1 MEQIFEIIGSLL
13 GALVVGL
20 LAYLVPK
27 ARAWLESNTDKATQE
42 RILAMVRSACRAAE
56 QLLKAEDPTGEK
68 RKQYVIEQLRLLGV
82 EITEAVL
89 SMIEGEVWGINTE
102 TKKAQVLP
110 VALDG
115 LVIEDTVEIVEDSN
129 GDSQ

>member
-1 MEQIFEIIGSLL
+1 MEQIYEIIGSLL

-27 ARAWLESNTDKATQE
+27 ARAWLEANTDKATQE
-42 RILAMVRSACRAAE
+42 RVLAVVRSACRAAE
-56 QLLKAEDPTGEK
+56 QLLKAEDRTGAK

-110 VALDG
+110 VALDLQAVEG
-115 LVIEDTVEIVEDSN
+115 TVEITEDGN

>member
-1 MEQIFEIIGSLL
+1 MEQIYEIIGSLL
-13 GALVVGL
+13 GAMVVGL

-27 ARAWLESNTDKATQE
+27 ARAWLEANTDKATQE
-42 RILAMVRSACRAAE
+42 HILAVVRSACRAAE

-110 VALDG
+110 VALGG
-115 LVIEDTVEIVEDSN
+115 LVIEDTVEVEEAGH
-129 GDSQ
+129 GDGQ

>member
-1 MEQIFEIIGSLL
+1 MEQIYEIIGSLL

-20 LAYLVPK
+20 LAYLTPK
-27 ARAWLESNTDKATQE
+27 VKAWLEENADKTAQE
-42 RILAMVRSACRAAE
+42 VVLALVRSFCRAAE
-56 QLLKAEDPTGEK
+56 QLLKAEDPTGEQ

-102 TKKAQVLP
+102 TKRAQVLP
-110 VALDG
+110 VALGG
-115 LVIEDTVEIVEDSN
+115 LVIEDTVEVEEAGH
-129 GDSQ
+129 GDGQ

>member
-1 MEQIFEIIGSLL
+1 MLYGNYIIS
-13 GALVVGL
+13 VGVL
-20 LAYLVPK
+20 SMMGYQVEAAFSAVC
-27 ARAWLESNTDKATQE
+27 RTTST
-42 RILAMVRSACRAAE
+42 IRS
-56 QLLKAEDPTGEK
+56 P
-68 RKQYVIEQLRLLGV
+68 QYVIEQLRLLGV

-115 LVIEDTVEIVEDSN
+115 LVIEDTVEVEEAGH
-129 GDSQ
+129 GDGQ

>member
-115 LVIEDTVEIVEDSN
+115 LVIEDTVGVEEA
-129 GDSQ
+129 GDGDDQ